1 MRQNAETGLQM
12 EEDSMTK
19 IEKSLWGRK
28 LQLKVSFDCLEGEE
42 ITSSQEQALDSLFDH
57 WSGAEASLDAV
68 KEYCEKNSNGQVQA
82 KDIDNVFKYVVPRS
96 IFVMREPEG
105 CVALMCDFRFELEH
119 GMAIVLRNGKLD
131 KITDQDGVV

>member
-1 MRQNAETGLQM
+1 MRQNAGTDLQM

-28 LQLKVSFDCLEGEE
+28 LQLKISFDCLEGEE
-42 ITSSQEQALDSLFDH
+42 VTASQKRALNSLLDH

-68 KEYCEKNSNGQVQA
+68 KEYCEKNSGTQVQA
-82 KDIDNVFKYVVPRS
+82 KNIGNVFRYVVPRS
-96 IFVMREPEG
+96 LFVMREPEG
-105 CVALMCDFRFELEH
+105 CVAMMCDFRFDLEH

-131 KITDQDGVV
+131 RITDQDGVM

>member
-1 MRQNAETGLQM
+1 MVKWM
-12 EEDSMTK
+12 ERLREIDD
-19 IEKSLWGRK
+19 EWQGDK
-28 LQLKVSFDCLEGEE
+28 LAPEFSIIWQSFVERIC
-42 ITSSQEQALDSLFDH
+42 LFDH
-57 WSGAEASLDAV
+57 WSGAEASLGAV

-96 IFVMREPEG
+96 IFVMREPED

-131 KITDQDGVV
+131 KITDQDSVV

>member
-131 KITDQDGVV
+131 KITDQDSVV

>member
-1 MRQNAETGLQM
+1 MRQNAGTDLQM

-19 IEKSLWGRK
+19 IEKSLWGRRF
-28 LQLKVSFDCLEGEE
+28 QLKISFDCLEGEE
-42 ITSSQEQALDSLFDH
+42 VTASQEQALNSLFDH
-57 WSGAEASLDAV
+57 WPGVESSLDAV

-96 IFVMREPEG
+96 LFVMREPEG

-119 GMAIVLRNGKLD
+119 GMAIILKNGKLD
-131 KITDQDGVV
+131 RITDQDSVI